1 MTENEGVGV
10 TDSVSADTP
19 PETAQIP
26 VSDEGQTVDAGNE
39 TQVEV
44 AESVGLDD
52 AEQGEIDTV
61 LAEAEAEAAKT
72 NTPLVKHLRK
82 VVETQ
87 KAELK
92 KLASNSLTDIDREAV
107 ELYQG
112 LTSFDNERGVP
123 TAKKFAEALYQKDP
137 NLAYQAAVDL
147 FGLQAPG
154 EAEGYSFAHAYLE
167 ANGIPPSR
175 LDDIRAF
182 IADGQKVSFTEV
194 PTFVPNEYQDA
205 YKQLSEKAREYL
217 DFQLEGDEFE
227 RNAGLEVLQSKQYML
242 DQQNA
247 KQAQIAQDQQ
257 RLATEIETE
266 VTQDTLNTFNTF
278 VESFYE
284 TPTFKDVQVS
294 GNPVVDSAIK
304 KSINQMVVNL
314 AEPDTVSG
322 RQALNLFKE
331 LGVSVDTQKISELI
345 GIVNGS
351 IETSIKA
358 GKGNHLPSKAQAD
371 SAKLQALQRL
381 SGLRNSLW
389 SQAVSKIAQ
398 GQKESSES
406 RDVLNNAGLPSFGQS
421 GTIGGEK
428 KMSTLEWIQ
437 ARKAS

>member
-1 MTENEGVGV
+1 VGV

-19 PETAQIP
+19 LEAAPIP
-26 VSDEGQTVDAGNE
+26 ATEESQTVNAGNDTE
-39 TQVEV
+39 VEV
-44 AESVGLDD
+44 AESNDVGLDD
-52 AEQGEIDTV
+52 AEQVEIDSV

-123 TAKKFAEALYQKDP
+123 SAKKFAESLAQKDP

-147 FGLQAPG
+147 LSLQAPG
-154 EAEGYSFAHAYLE
+154 EIDGFSFGHAYLK
-167 ANGIPPSR
+167 ANGIDPTR
-175 LDDIRAF
+175 LDDIRSF
-182 IADGQKVSFTEV
+182 LEGNQKTTFEQV
-194 PTFVPNEYQDA
+194 PEYVPKEYQDA

-227 RNAGLEVLQSKQYML
+227 RNAGLEVLQNKQYRI
-242 DQQNA
+242 DEQNA
-247 KQAQIAQDQQ
+247 KEQYQSQAQAKLAQ
-257 RLATEIETE
+257 EIESE
-266 VTQDTLNTFNTF
+266 VITDTLQTFNSF
-278 VESFYE
+278 VENFYE

-294 GNPVVDSAIK
+294 GNQLVDSAIK
-304 KSINQMVVNL
+304 KSVNQMVVNL
-314 AEPDTVSG
+314 AEPDTVAG
-322 RQALNLFKE
+322 KQALSLFQE
-331 LGVSVDTQKISELI
+331 LGVSVDSQKIAELI

-358 GKGNHLPSKAQAD
+358 GKGNHLPSKAAAD
-371 SAKLQALQRL
+371 NAKLQALQRL

-406 RDVLNNAGLPSFGQS
+406 HDVLNNAGLPSFGNSQ
-421 GTIGGEK
+421 TIGGEK
-428 KMSTLEWIQ
+428 KMSTLDWIN
-437 ARKAS
+437 ARKLAS